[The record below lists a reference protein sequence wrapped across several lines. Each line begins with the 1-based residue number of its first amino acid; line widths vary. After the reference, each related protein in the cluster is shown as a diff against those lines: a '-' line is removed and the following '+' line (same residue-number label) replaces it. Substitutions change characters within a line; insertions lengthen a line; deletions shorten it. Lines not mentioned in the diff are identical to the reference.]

1 MTDGND
7 RSSGLVAGVNDDLG
21 NDSTSSSRSGHLRW
35 DSGINLSLGSVI
47 GIVNII

>member
-21 NDSTSSSRSGHLRW
+21 NDSTSSRRSDRLRW
-35 DSGINLSLGSVI
+35 DSGTNLALGLVI
-47 GIVNII
+47 IAV